1 MRDTPL
7 TIMSMMGEEVI
18 PITVTT
24 NLHHGKGS
32 MHSHT
37 FFEFVYIDHGFALHT
52 CNKVTSIVSEGDW
65 FLIRPNEP
73 HNYISAYNTLL
84 YNCLFEAEA
93 LQDSMDMFLS
103 LPGMKEV
110 LLSQSPFEKLNLDY
124 TQRLKLKTCLNK
136 MMAERQERKL
146 GWELKLKSLLEDF
159 LVFYARVYHES
170 SNILP
175 ENNANFS
182 KIYNVLKYVEEHC
195 TANMTVKDMAQVA
208 QLSPDYMAKL
218 FKASMGLTPAEYA
231 RNFRIAKSMEL
242 LENTDRP
249 VAQIAAELGFS
260 DSSVFS
266 RLFKQVAGISP
277 TAFKRISDEE
287 RAKEN

>member
-1 MRDTPL
+1 MADTP
-7 TIMSMMGEEVI
+7 MGITSVTGEGVI
-18 PITVTT
+18 PIKVLKS
-24 NLHHGKGS
+24 LHHGKGN
-32 MHSHT
+32 MHRHT
-37 FFEFVYIDHGFALHT
+37 FFEFVYIDRGFALHT

-73 HNYISAYNTLL
+73 HNYISAYNTQL
-84 YNCLFEAEA
+84 YNCLFQAEA

-103 LPGMKEV
+103 LPGMKEI
-110 LLSQSPFEKLNLDY
+110 LLSKSPFEKLNLNY

-136 MMAERQERKL
+136 IMTEDQERKL
-146 GWELKLKSLLEDF
+146 GWELKLRSLLEDF
-159 LVFYARVYHES
+159 LVFYARVYNES
-170 SNILP
+170 SNILR
-175 ENNANFS
+175 EDNANFP
-182 KIYNVLKYVEEHC
+182 KIYNVLKYVEDHYAE
-195 TANMTVKDMAQVA
+195 NVSVKDMAEAA

-249 VAQIAAELGFS
+249 VAEVAAELGFT
-260 DSSVFS
+260 DGSVFS

-287 RAKEN
+287 RVKEN

>member
-1 MRDTPL
+1 M
-7 TIMSMMGEEVI
+7 
-18 PITVTT
+18 
-24 NLHHGKGS
+24 
-32 MHSHT
+32 
-37 FFEFVYIDHGFALHT
+37 
-52 CNKVTSIVSEGDW
+52 
-65 FLIRPNEP
+65 
-73 HNYISAYNTLL
+73 
-84 YNCLFEAEA
+84 
-93 LQDSMDMFLS
+93 
-103 LPGMKEV
+103 
-110 LLSQSPFEKLNLDY
+110 
-124 TQRLKLKTCLNK
+124 
-136 MMAERQERKL
+136 
-146 GWELKLKSLLEDF
+146 
-159 LVFYARVYHES
+159 
-170 SNILP
+170 
-175 ENNANFS
+175 
-182 KIYNVLKYVEEHC
+182 
-195 TANMTVKDMAQVA
+195 A